1 MSFPP
6 SPVTPSPGASSSP
19 SNGDSVVASH
29 MGSHGVRPPPSDALT
44 KKRER
49 DKVSQRRKRQR
60 EREYTVGLE
69 EKIRRLEDELAK
81 SSSSTASNHD
91 SWAAHPPGPRYG
103 CCGSHSQYDGPDD
116 ETQICMKQPTAL
128 GEDSPTS
135 INAGAALASMSQAS
149 AFRRCPVLLD
159 VTIEDVDEIN
169 GQDSLSILS
178 MESPR
183 AKSSHSSSSFES
195 VPFDVFEKVLR
206 VPEWSRIP
214 LHSWSL
220 GNTERSWVRGDRL
233 LPFIQTMRADPNSE
247 SMCPPQPAVIDI
259 LYGGSSQNVLA
270 NLISTE
276 VAKEALLPPEKFAIS
291 WALYLYCRWI
301 IWPSEKTFQYLPKH
315 FRPTARQLAVPHPW
329 CIDLLQHNE
338 LRDRL
343 IINANEYD
351 VDEVV
356 GLFLITVRLRGG
368 FNNNNF
374 ITREN
379 GGDLQIDPKFY
390 KQFMTREGWGILD
403 RFWVQY
409 PELVKGM
416 DPRWRLRE
424 EHLLPL

>member
-6 SPVTPSPGASSSP
+6 SPVTLSPGASSSP
-19 SNGDSVVASH
+19 GNGDSVAPSH
-29 MGSHGVRPPPSDALT
+29 MSSRGVRPPPSDALR

-49 DKVSQRRKRQR
+49 DKVSQRKKRQR
-60 EREYTVGLE
+60 EREYTVSLE
-69 EKIRRLEDELAK
+69 EKIQQLEDELAK
-81 SSSSTASNHD
+81 SLSPTASNHGP
-91 SWAAHPPGPRYG
+91 WGTHPSGHCCSCRGNHSRYHG
-103 CCGSHSQYDGPDD
+103 QDN
-116 ETQICMKQPTAL
+116 ETQICMKQPIAL
-128 GEDSPTS
+128 EEDGPSFVDTEVTF
-135 INAGAALASMSQAS
+135 ADS
-149 AFRRCPVLLD
+149 AFKPRPVLLD
-159 VTIEDVDEIN
+159 EAIEDIDEIN
-169 GQDSLSILS
+169 GTDSLSILS

-183 AKSSHSSSSFES
+183 TKSSHSTSSFES
-195 VPFDVFEKVLR
+195 VPFDVFEKVLG
-206 VPEWSRIP
+206 VPVWSRTP
-214 LHSWSL
+214 LHSWAL
-220 GNTERSWVRGDRL
+220 GNTERSWVRGDKL
-233 LPFIQTMRADPNSE
+233 LPFIRTMRADPNSE

-301 IWPSEKTFQYLPKH
+301 IWPSEETFKHLPKH
-315 FRPTARQLAVPHPW
+315 FRPTARQLAIPHPW
-329 CIDLLQHNE
+329 CIDLLQHPE

-343 IINANEYD
+343 ITNANEYD

-379 GGDLQIDPKFY
+379 GGDLQIDPKFH

>member
-1 MSFPP
+1 MSLPP
-6 SPVTPSPGASSSP
+6 SPVTPSPGASLSP
-19 SNGDSVVASH
+19 SNGEGVVASQL
-29 MGSHGVRPPPSDALT
+29 GSQAVRPPPSDALR

-60 EREYTVGLE
+60 EREYTVSLE

-81 SSSSTASNHD
+81 SSSPTASNHD
-91 SWAAHPPGPRYG
+91 PWAARPPGPCYS
-103 CCGSHSQYDGPDD
+103 CCGSHHHCDIQDD
-116 ETQICMKQPTAL
+116 ETQICTKQTVAL
-128 GEDSPTS
+128 GEDGPTS
-135 INAGAALASMSQAS
+135 TDSGVTLASMSQAS
-149 AFRRCPVLLD
+149 GFRRYSVLLD
-159 VTIEDVDEIN
+159 GAIEDIDDVS

-183 AKSSHSSSSFES
+183 TKSSHSTSSFES
-195 VPFDVFEKVLR
+195 VPFDVFEKVLG

-220 GNTERSWVRGDRL
+220 ENKERSWVRGDKL

-329 CIDLLQHNE
+329 CIDLLQHPQ

-343 IINANEYD
+343 ITNANEYD

-356 GLFLITVRLRGG
+356 GLFLITLRLRGG

-416 DPRWRLRE
+416 DPIWRLRE

>member
-29 MGSHGVRPPPSDALT
+29 IGSQGVRPPPSDALK

-60 EREYTVGLE
+60 EREYTVSLE
-69 EKIRRLEDELAK
+69 EKIRRLEGELAK
-81 SSSSTASNHD
+81 SSSPTASNHD
-91 SWAAHPPGPRYG
+91 PWAARPSG
-103 CCGSHSQYDGPDD
+103 CCGSHNHCDRQDD
-116 ETQICMKQPTAL
+116 ETQICMKQPLVL
-128 GEDSPTS
+128 GEDGSAS
-135 INAGAALASMSQAS
+135 IDTEAALSSMSQDS
-149 AFRRCPVLLD
+149 GFRRYSVLLD
-159 VTIEDVDEIN
+159 AASEDVDGIN

-183 AKSSHSSSSFES
+183 TKSSHSSSSFES
-195 VPFDVFEKVLR
+195 VPFDVFEKVLG

-220 GNTERSWVRGDRL
+220 GNTERSWVRGDKL

-247 SMCPPQPAVIDI
+247 STCPPQPAVIDI
-259 LYGGSSQNVLA
+259 LYGGSSHNVLA

-329 CIDLLQHNE
+329 CIDLLQHPQ

-343 IINANEYD
+343 ITHANEYD

-356 GLFLITVRLRGG
+356 GLFLITLRLRGG